1 MNDIVVIDGE
11 VSLLAVLDA
20 ELNLEQ
26 PESGEFGE
34 FTAMRDLIYPAYEG
48 PTQITPSSEEQILP
62 TAMKTTME
70 NIVIS
75 PIPNNYGLIT
85 WDGSTLM
92 VS

>member
-34 FTAMRDLIYPAYEG
+34 FIAMRDAYPEYDG
-48 PTQITPSSEEQILP
+48 PTEITPTQETQVLR
-62 TAMKTTME
+62 TALKITME
-70 NIVIS
+70 DIIVN
-75 PIPNNYGLIT
+75 PIPSNYGLIT
-85 WDGSTLM
+85 WNGSTLT